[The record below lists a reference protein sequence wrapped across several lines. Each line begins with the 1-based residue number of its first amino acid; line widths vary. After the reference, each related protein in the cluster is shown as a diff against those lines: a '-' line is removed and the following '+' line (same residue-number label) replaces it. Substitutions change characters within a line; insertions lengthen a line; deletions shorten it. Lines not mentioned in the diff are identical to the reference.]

1 MKSYGNG
8 TAETCVKNLCK
19 IICGEVYG
27 DRIRGINGALI
38 DKNVAVDDIKEDVKW
53 LVNEYEPR
61 VEAERIEVKSVGE
74 GDYVIEISTD
84 KRGEDNGRT

>member
-19 IICGEVYG
+19 IIRGEVYG

-38 DKNVAVDDIKEDVKW
+38 GKNVAVDDIKEDVKW